1 MGGLGSL
8 LLAAFPDPATRPF
21 AALGVDVQL
30 FVGIPYP
37 QHALSPG
44 LVLAGDQ
51 WAMDRLQNGAAIHKS
66 SGHSS
71 NDQAGTSPD
80 TKGAREGLL
89 KREFHQPDCG
99 HRTINSSGGGAV
111 LTRFGFVFE
120 HAVINKAPSQIHSA
134 GTALGITLQAPAS

>member
-8 LLAAFPDPATRPF
+8 LAGFPDPATRPF
-21 AALGVDVQL
+21 TALRIDVQL

-51 WAMDRLQNGAAIHKS
+51 WAMDRLQNGAAIHKG

-89 KREFHQPDCG
+89 KRAFHQPDCG
-99 HRTINSSGGGAV
+99 HRTISSPGPAV
-111 LTRFGFVFE
+111 IARFGFGFE